1 MKVRSI
7 KARRQSDA
15 VGKNSVKEYE
25 GYDRERER
33 RWSERRTFEVVQRHR
48 DFLLSPFDFHGNIE
62 GKQERSEWLDFN
74 TRAAL

>member
-33 RWSERRTFEVVQRHR
+33 R
-48 DFLLSPFDFHGNIE
+48 
-62 GKQERSEWLDFN
+62 
-74 TRAAL
+74 